1 MFESSPPLVP
11 ALLLGES
18 FFIEINPL
26 PGPGQSSDVL
36 AVVTPHRRWQHTAH
50 CTHSGGEERSTDIS
64 SNGCPL
70 VYMDMGMDTTS
81 TSIKENRAQH
91 VFANF
96 ILLVCGQMLMMT
108 NDSN

>member
-1 MFESSPPLVP
+1 MCW
-11 ALLLGES
+11 
-18 FFIEINPL
+18 
-26 PGPGQSSDVL
+26 
-36 AVVTPHRRWQHTAH
+36 PHSRHTADGSTS
-50 CTHSGGEERSTDIS
+50 THSGGEERSTDIS

-96 ILLVCGQMLMMT
+96 ILLCCYVDKCLQPMTLMNDKFALLWGEAQLCLPYVCL
-108 NDSN
+108 